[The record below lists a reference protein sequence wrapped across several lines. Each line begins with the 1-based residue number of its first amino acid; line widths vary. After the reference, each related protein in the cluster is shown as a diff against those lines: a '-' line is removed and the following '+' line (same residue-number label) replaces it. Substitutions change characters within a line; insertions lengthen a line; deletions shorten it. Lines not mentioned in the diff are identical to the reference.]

1 MIAAIYSRKS
11 KFTGKGESI
20 ENQIE
25 LCREYCKNN
34 LRDKNITDFL
44 IYEDEGFSGK
54 NIHRPQF
61 QKMLIDAAA
70 KKFDIL
76 ICYRLDRISRNVAD
90 FSTLINKLHQLEIGF
105 VSIREQFDTTTPMG
119 RAMMYIA
126 SVFAQLERETIAERV
141 RDNMLELAKTGR
153 WLGGTIPLG
162 YTSLPITYIDED
174 MKERKMVKLKQVPEE
189 LKTIKTIFKKY
200 LELKSLSQVET
211 YALQNNLKT
220 KRGAN
225 FSKSNIKIIL
235 NNPVYVKADD
245 SIIIY
250 LKSKGI
256 TTCGIPDGEHGI
268 LTYNKQ
274 KSIVTD
280 DGRTIRNTRDT
291 SEWIA
296 AVSSQKGI
304 IEADKWIEVQKILCE
319 NKDKFPNE
327 GKTHNALLT
336 GKLKCA
342 LCDSNMQ
349 VAHGHVSKKTGQKI
363 FYYVCPIKKH
373 SKNTSCSNKNAKVAE
388 VDPIVITKL
397 KNLAVD
403 RKSLLDNLMSNLKI
417 SNDQNEVVDK
427 EETLTNLI
435 SEKER
440 QIENLITKLSIDSS
454 IDELLIKKIKELKL
468 EVEELKNKVKNT
480 KLIKEEYNDTELT
493 LSFINMLLNRCSIID
508 SLDLE
513 EQKELIHNLIDEI
526 YWNGNDDSLEITFI
540 GGKTYKKNDF

>member
-540 GGKTYKKNDF
+540 GGKTYKKK

>member
-34 LRDKNITDFL
+34 LKDKNITDFL

-70 KKFDIL
+70 QKFDIL

-153 WLGGTIPLG
+153 WLGGTVPLG
-162 YTSLPITYIDED
+162 YTSLPITYVDED
-174 MKERKMVKLKQVPEE
+174 MKERKMVKLKQAPEE
-189 LKTIKTIFKKY
+189 LKTIKLIFKKY

-225 FSKSNIKIIL
+225 FSKSNIKVVL

-245 SIIIY
+245 TIINY
-250 LKSKGI
+250 LKNKGI
-256 TTCGIPDGEHGI
+256 TTCGTPDGEHGI

-304 IEADKWIEVQKILCE
+304 IEADKWIEVQKILYE

-373 SKNTSCSNKNAKVAE
+373 SKNTRCSNKNAKVAE

-417 SNDQNEVVDK
+417 SQDKNEIVDK
-427 EETLTNLI
+427 QETLSNLI
-435 SEKER
+435 SEKEK

-468 EVEELKNKVKNT
+468 EVEELKNKIENA
-480 KLIKEEYNDTELT
+480 KLIKEEYNNTELT
-493 LSFINMLLNRCSIID
+493 ISFINMLLNRCSIID

-540 GGKTYKKNDF
+540 GGKTSKKK